1 MSTRKRWGGAP
12 GGITRTRA
20 ALRLLLVVSSC
31 ALFLFAG
38 PRPAFSSPPANDNF
52 ADADVISTLPFTDS
66 GDLNGTTTEPGEST
80 PCTFQPQTVWYTFT
94 PSSTTVISADLNG
107 SQGGVVLSAYQSN
120 GGGIGGL
127 GFMSCI
133 FYGSL
138 TFTANAG
145 TTYYFQVGSYYSGS
159 IHAQF
164 NVREIAPP
172 PNDDF
177 ANAKVAGAVP
187 FTDNVDMTA
196 ATTEPGEP
204 VTPAGFPIAGS
215 AWYAFT
221 PAESESL
228 TASVSFCC
236 ATSTLAAYT
245 GDSLTGLTEV
255 KSTTGQ
261 MLTFSAV
268 AGTKYYIQV
277 GRGGA
282 FGGTI
287 QVSFRLDV
295 TPPPVVYLYLSL
307 SDPSVFDNIQFYSN
321 AYDPVGIGIQTSTW
335 TFGDGSTDTGFSVLH
350 RYADDGDYT
359 AKLTVTT
366 FDGRIGSTSQ
376 VVHVKTH
383 DVTITRFVTPSSASA
398 GQTRAISVDLRN
410 TRYTETVQVQLLKSM
425 PGPYGG
431 FQLVG
436 TLTHEVPASRNRTI
450 PFDFN
455 YTFTSDDAD
464 IGKVTFEAVATIV
477 NARDALSADNTAI
490 SLPTKVR

>member
-12 GGITRTRA
+12 GAILRTRA
-20 ALRLLLVVSSC
+20 TWRLLLVASSS

-38 PRPAFSSPPANDNF
+38 PRAAFSSPPANDNF
-52 ADADVISTLPFTDS
+52 ADAVVISTLPFTDS
-66 GDLNGTTTEPGEST
+66 GDLNGTTTEGGESAF
-80 PCTFQPQTVWYTFT
+80 CNYQPQTVWYTFT
-94 PSSTTVISADLNG
+94 PSTTTVISADLNG
-107 SQGGVVLSAYQSN
+107 SSGGLILTAYQSN

-127 GFMSCI
+127 GVMSCI
-133 FYGSL
+133 FGGSL

-145 TTYYFQVGSYYSGS
+145 TTYYFQVGSYYYGS
-159 IHAQF
+159 VHAQF
-164 NVREIAPP
+164 NVREIPPP

-177 ANAKVAGAVP
+177 ASAKVGGAVP
-187 FTDNVDMTA
+187 FTDSVDMTA
-196 ATTEPGEP
+196 ATTELGEP

-221 PAESESL
+221 PVESESL

-255 KSTTGQ
+255 KSTIGQ

-287 QVSFRLDV
+287 QMSFRLEV
-295 TPPPVVYLYLSL
+295 TPPPVVNLYFFP
-307 SDPSVFDNIQFYSN
+307 SDPSIFDNIQFYSN
-321 AYDPVGIGIQTSTW
+321 SYDPVNIGIQTMTW
-335 TFGDGSTDTGFSVLH
+335 NFGDGTTDTGFSVLH

-359 AKLTVTT
+359 TKLTVTT
-366 FDGRIGSTSQ
+366 FDGRSGSASQ
-376 VVHVKTH
+376 VIHVKTH
-383 DVTITRFVTPSSASA
+383 DVAITRFVTPSSASA
-398 GQTRAISVDLRN
+398 GQTRAISVELRN
-410 TRYTETVQVQLLKSM
+410 TRYTETVQVQLLKSV
-425 PGPYGG
+425 PGSYGG

-455 YTFTSDDAD
+455 YTFTTDDAA
-464 IGKVTFEAVATIV
+464 IGKVTFEAVAMIV

-490 SLPTKVR
+490 SLPTRVR

>member
-1 MSTRKRWGGAP
+1 M
-12 GGITRTRA
+12 RTPA
-20 ALRLLLVVSSC
+20 TLRLLLGASAC
-31 ALFLFAG
+31 ALFVLAG
-38 PRPAFSSPPANDNF
+38 PTAAFSSPPANDNF

-66 GDLNGTTTEPGEST
+66 GDLNGTTTEPGEQQF
-80 PCTFQPQTVWYTFT
+80 CAYQPQTVWYVFT
-94 PSSTTVISADLNG
+94 PSTSTVISADLNG
-107 SQGGVVLSAYQSN
+107 SQGGVLLTAYQSN

-133 FYGSL
+133 FGGSL

-145 TTYYFQVGSYYSGS
+145 TTYYFQVGTYFSGPV
-159 IHAQF
+159 HMQLNVAQ
-164 NVREIAPP
+164 VPP
-172 PNDDF
+172 PANDDF
-177 ANAKVAGAVP
+177 ANAKPVGALP
-187 FTDNVDMTA
+187 FTDSANMTA

-245 GDSLTGLTEV
+245 GDSLTNLTEV
-255 KSTTGQ
+255 KSAIGQ
-261 MLTFSAV
+261 MLTFSGV

-287 QVSFRLDV
+287 QMSFRLDV
-295 TPPPVVYLYLSL
+295 TPPPVVNLYFYP

-321 AYDPVGIGIQTSTW
+321 SYDPVGIGIQTMTW
-335 TFGDGSTDTGFSVLH
+335 NFGDGSTDTGFSVLH

-366 FDGRIGSTSQ
+366 FDGRTGSSSQ

-383 DVTITRFVTPSSASA
+383 DVAITRFVAPSSASA
-398 GQTRAISVDLRN
+398 GQTKAVSVDLRN
-410 TRYTETVQVQLLKSM
+410 TRYTETVQVQLLKSV
-425 PGPYGG
+425 PGPFGG

-455 YTFTSDDAD
+455 YTFTSDDAA
-464 IGKVTFEAVATIV
+464 IGKVTFEAIATIV

-490 SLPTKVR
+490 STPTKVRP